1 MDYQQVKERVERE
14 SRALPKIVA
23 KAGIEILILII
34 ALIFL
39 SRSWGRCKMEVLQ
52 RPLFQA

>member
-39 SRSWGRCKMEVLQ
+39 SRSFARCSLQ
-52 RPLFQA
+52 

>member
-39 SRSWGRCKMEVLQ
+39 SRCSLQ
-52 RPLFQA
+52 